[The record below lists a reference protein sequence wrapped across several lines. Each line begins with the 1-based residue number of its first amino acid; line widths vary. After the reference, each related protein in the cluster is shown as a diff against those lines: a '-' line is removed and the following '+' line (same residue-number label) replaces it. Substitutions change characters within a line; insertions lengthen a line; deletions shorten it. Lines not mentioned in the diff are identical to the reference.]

1 MKKYL
6 AVSVVL
12 AGFVLCVAFLPPTPG
27 STSEPPL
34 LLISGGQ
41 SSCNPFFVENL
52 CANCHDPFGKGA
64 LRHNLTPMGLDY
76 MAKNLGC
83 IADATTLADKEQAK
97 HGLANDGHDMR
108 MGLIKEHFVNFN
120 CQQCHTPD
128 GTGKTPSNLTAQ
140 GLDMHVSGRGCI
152 QCMNVIKTQAGR
164 TDTLNAPRYS
174 KES

>member
-1 MKKYL
+1 MKKSL

-12 AGFVLCVAFLPPTPG
+12 AGFALCVAFFPPTPG

-41 SSCNPFFVENL
+41 GSCNPFFVENL

>member
-76 MAKNLGC
+76 MAKC
-83 IADATTLADKEQAK
+83 AATTRSTTRRRDRAARSGSASAQWGNGPAS
-97 HGLANDGHDMR
+97 
-108 MGLIKEHFVNFN
+108 
-120 CQQCHTPD
+120 
-128 GTGKTPSNLTAQ
+128 PS
-140 GLDMHVSGRGCI
+140 C
-152 QCMNVIKTQAGR
+152 
-164 TDTLNAPRYS
+164 P
-174 KES
+174 